1 MNSVTHPSNTRT
13 LNPPPG
19 WDQDKLPVA
28 SVPVSDVRLGD
39 VQAVATFWKPEPVEL
54 DALLLG
60 GTVMLSVIG
69 PTMPPVA
76 VQVAMATE
84 RHEPSGE
91 PTREDLNAL
100 ARACAVPGH
109 ATMIDHLAF
118 GRLVLAR
125 HARRAMENAYAR
137 RYLYLRERPLDSIAG
152 GGLFVGRTP
161 ENQVI
166 NGEDLDRAVDERIA
180 AEWPTAPA
188 LRFGLDR
195 EALRQDL
202 GEALTT
208 ALAAVCEDGVAPD
221 WFDSRN
227 VDAVLDEV
235 MPTIR
240 MHVDPE
246 MVNAAWC
253 AAEQAM
259 DSGDID
265 KGREHAR
272 YVLELLKRTDWGQH
286 SAAGANSEWE
296 AATCCESVQLLAR
309 AAAAP
314 QPTAVRAP
322 DDMVAALE
330 AVETWW
336 LSQLG
341 KVSGAPACIFMVREA
356 LARHRRLSLQ
366 APRPAASLDHPRA
379 GGFDPARALNGELRT
394 EMLDMLRCMGRGD
407 LAERIKDEPLKA
419 ILAAIFTELS
429 DADSDAQDV
438 PKLRERIEALERD
451 LAAAGDAPKQV
462 AALNER
468 LIAANAQVDALQ
480 VRLAKGGAA

>member
-1 MNSVTHPSNTRT
+1 MNPVTHPSNTRT

-76 VQVAMATE
+76 VQVARATE

-125 HARRAMENAYAR
+125 HARQAMENAYAR

-180 AEWPTAPA
+180 AEWPAAPA

-227 VDAVLDEV
+227 VDTVLDEV

-246 MVNAAWC
+246 MVNAAWSASEPEPQGADAKC
-253 AAEQAM
+253 IACGCTDSRACMGGCSWAWVDREARQGLCSSCVADHVSAEIERA
-259 DSGDID
+259 G
-265 KGREHAR
+265 KPLEHPMPPR
-272 YVLELLKRTDWGQH
+272 IQGLG
-286 SAAGANSEWE
+286 
-296 AATCCESVQLLAR
+296 TCCH
-309 AAAAP
+309 
-314 QPTAVRAP
+314 
-322 DDMVAALE
+322 DD
-330 AVETWW
+330 
-336 LSQLG
+336 
-341 KVSGAPACIFMVREA
+341 APAA
-356 LARHRRLSLQ
+356 
-366 APRPAASLDHPRA
+366 
-379 GGFDPARALNGELRT
+379 GFDPARALNGELRT
-394 EMLDMLRCMGRGD
+394 EMLDMLRCMARGD
-407 LAERIKDEPLKA
+407 LAERIKDEPLKT

-438 PKLRERIEALERD
+438 PKLHERIEALERD
-451 LAAAGDAPKQV
+451 LAAAGDAPKQL

-480 VRLAKGGAA
+480 LRLGKGGAA